1 MRRNKPPRP
10 PTFPTSLLPLAEA
23 LENRQLLSAGLH
35 PNYTGTL
42 ILTKA
47 LPAAGSR
54 RIEFDLTVMS
64 QGNDGQFTGDLSA
77 GQLGTFAFE
86 GSARGRNV
94 QFVFEGETGGAGV
107 LAATLSGN
115 GTALNGRW
123 TSTIDSAQIS
133 GTVHAAAGGIPV
145 PPDAAPPALGQST
158 ADVATSGPFSRAF
171 VGTAPSATPAP
182 SSTTAS
188 SSRSPAAGATMS
200 GASGAIAATG
210 GAITGGAGA
219 IPIAD
224 STGAIAGSTGA
235 ITGSTGA
242 ITGSTGAITGSTGA
256 ITGSTGA
263 ITGSIGFPITG
274 ATGAITG
281 PVGAITGATGAITGN
296 AGAIVGGAGAI
307 PIADSTGAITGSTGA
322 ITGTGI
328 AIGAGAGTGAS
339 GAGANSSTVAAIP
352 APAPAAPSQPVTLVL
367 NTQTRD
373 GLLTGTFTVGQTV
386 FNVDAF
392 VRGNHLTMVLSGA
405 GSGLA
410 QATLAG
416 GRSSMKGT
424 FDALAGGSPLAAA
437 FSIAATGTPL

>member
-1 MRRNKPPRP
+1 MRRNKPPRR

-23 LENRQLLSAGLH
+23 LEDRQLLSAGLH

-42 ILTKA
+42 ILAKA
-47 LPAAGSR
+47 IPAAGSR

-86 GSARGRNV
+86 GSARARNV

-107 LAATLSGN
+107 LTATLSGN

-145 PPDAAPPALGQST
+145 PPDAAPPAVGQST
-158 ADVATSGPFSRAF
+158 ADGATSGPFSRTF

-235 ITGSTGA
+235 ITGA
-242 ITGSTGAITGSTGA
+242 TGA

-274 ATGAITG
+274 AAGAITG

-307 PIADSTGAITGSTGA
+307 PIADSTGAITGSAGA

-328 AIGAGAGTGAS
+328 AIGAGAGTGA
-339 GAGANSSTVAAIP
+339 GANSSTVAAVP
-352 APAPAAPSQPVTLVL
+352 APGPAAPSQPVTLVI

-424 FDALAGGSPLAAA
+424 FDAVAGGSPLAAA